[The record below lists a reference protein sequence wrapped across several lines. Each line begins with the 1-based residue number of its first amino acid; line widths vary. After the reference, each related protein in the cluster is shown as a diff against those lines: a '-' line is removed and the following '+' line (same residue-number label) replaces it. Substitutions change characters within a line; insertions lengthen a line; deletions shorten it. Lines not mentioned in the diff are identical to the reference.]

1 MVELGLTER
10 LPEVGAEPDKPPVQ
24 LQEVVLIEDQVKLED
39 PPWLIE
45 IGLALKLRTGTGVT
59 QVGSDT
65 HRD

>member
-39 PPWLIE
+39 PPRLIE
-45 IGLALKLRTGTGVT
+45 EGLAIKLR
-59 QVGSDT
+59 VGAEIALGL
-65 HRD
+65 